1 MVDDGSS
8 YAVTWS
14 GFTWSNSGGIAP
26 TLITTGYNVF
36 SVWKIGTA
44 AYIAYAGDQ

>member
-1 MVDDGSS
+1 MVDDGSA

-14 GFTWSNSGGIAP
+14 SFIWSNSGGVAP

-36 SVWKIGTA
+36 SVWKIGA
-44 AYIAYAGDQ
+44 SAYIAYAGDQ